1 VKENLQKRSE
11 AAHTAAHF
19 VINGLRNGVSE
30 WFARS
35 LSEKR
40 IDAKGFGMSE
50 PQHPQPHDMDT
61 HTDRPLS
68 AVAPAAVPTGFDSLA
83 AVGARLAQLREAKG
97 WSVEDVSARLKV
109 SPIKLR
115 GLEAGD
121 LSQLPDT
128 TFALGVVRSYAKMVG
143 ADPAPMTQALRREKG
158 VPEPALTM
166 PASAGTD
173 LPRGKVSLSL
183 GHSAPRRR
191 SWIWGAALAV
201 VVLIALA
208 MWHTN
213 SGESNAWLA
222 RLKGIVGVPAAT
234 DNASS
239 AAGQAASGAAVTGE
253 VSAPASTAQAD
264 TQTEAP
270 ANTQAAADEG
280 ASATP
285 MPTAGAASAPASGSV
300 ASPQKAA
307 SAAPAVTAS
316 AAVSASGPSAA
327 PEGSSTVAL
336 SVKQDSW
343 FSVRQKDGKEVFSGL
358 VHAGESKEINAVP
371 PLKVTVGNKA
381 GLDSITLDGQ
391 PVDPAKYASAKG
403 NVARFS
409 LP

>member
-1 VKENLQKRSE
+1 
-11 AAHTAAHF
+11 
-19 VINGLRNGVSE
+19 
-30 WFARS
+30 
-35 LSEKR
+35 
-40 IDAKGFGMSE
+40 MSE
-50 PQHPQPHDMDT
+50 PQHPQPHDMEP
-61 HTDRPLS
+61 HTSRPLS
-68 AVAPAAVPTGFDSLA
+68 AAPAAVPAGYDSLA

-97 WSVEDVSARLKV
+97 LSVEDVSSRLKV

-128 TFALGVVRSYAKMVG
+128 TFALGVLRSYAKMVG
-143 ADPAPMTQALRREKG
+143 ADPAPMTQVLRREKG

-166 PASAGTD
+166 PASSGTD

-183 GHSAPRRR
+183 GGSAPRRR
-191 SWIWGAALAV
+191 SSSWVWVVALIV

-213 SGESNAWLA
+213 SGDSSAWLA
-222 RLKGIVGVPAAT
+222 RLKGMVGTPAAT

-239 AAGQAASGAAVTGE
+239 PAAEPASNASVTGAIAGSDAQATTANAGAAPDAASGVPMPTPLPMTGNASAAATA
-253 VSAPASTAQAD
+253 SAPA
-264 TQTEAP
+264 
-270 ANTQAAADEG
+270 AAALATAA
-280 ASATP
+280 ASAP
-285 MPTAGAASAPASGSV
+285 KAAASAPAV
-300 ASPQKAA
+300 ATAA
-307 SAAPAVTAS
+307 SAAAAS
-316 AAVSASGPSAA
+316 EPVAA
-327 PEGSSTVAL
+327 PAGSSTVAL
-336 SVKQDSW
+336 TVKSDSW

-358 VHAGESKEINAVP
+358 VHANETKEVSGVP

-403 NVARFS
+403 NVARFA